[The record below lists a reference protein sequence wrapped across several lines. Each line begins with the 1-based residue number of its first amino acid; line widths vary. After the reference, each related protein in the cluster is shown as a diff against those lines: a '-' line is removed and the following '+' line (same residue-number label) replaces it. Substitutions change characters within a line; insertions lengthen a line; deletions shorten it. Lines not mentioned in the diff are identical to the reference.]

1 MSEQMTPLR
10 QRMIEDMK
18 LRNMSAGTQ
27 SAYVRAVKN
36 LSLFF
41 RRSPDKLSFED
52 VRKYQLHLLA
62 RGLKAATTNQIMSA
76 LRLKFISP

>member
-1 MSEQMTPLR
+1 MTEKTTPR
-10 QRMIEDMK
+10 RRRITDDMT
-18 LRNMSAGTQ
+18 LRNMSPGTQ
-27 SAYVRAVKN
+27 RAYIRAVKN
-36 LSLFF
+36 FSVFF
-41 RRSPDKLSFED
+41 RQSPDKLTFED